1 MSEIIIKTK
10 QGEIIPAISPEA
22 FQLAVESM
30 DGLNEQ
36 LKELQV
42 KADALPKT
50 FQSPADYAM
59 AASLVAQKKSII
71 KLGDS
76 TMTPYDELVKK
87 VKTFITGQYNL
98 LEATGNAVIDTV
110 KPGMI
115 EWDEREKRAAEA
127 EQARIRA
134 EKEAKLKRENEER
147 AQKAADAAEELKKKR
162 IAEIRADFKAGKIT
176 LRESKQRLAAAGAT
190 EEAAQAQIALDKE
203 EADKKAVEA
212 ANKTT
217 VKPRT
222 QAVAGVVRRTNYGAT
237 CNDEDL
243 LMHRVVG
250 EYIQNGGKFGP
261 LREFV
266 MANNQKIGEK
276 AREIKDDKKMEEL
289 YPFVTAT
296 KEKTF

>member
-1 MSEIIIKTK
+1 MADIIIRTK

-30 DGLNEQ
+30 HGLNEQ
-36 LKELQV
+36 LEELQV
-42 KADALPKT
+42 KATALPKT
-50 FQSPADYAM
+50 FESPADYAM

-76 TMTPYDELVKK
+76 TLTPFDEQVKK
-87 VKTFITGQYNL
+87 VKTFITGQYNM
-98 LEATGNAVIDTV
+98 LEATGIGVIETV
-110 KPGMI
+110 KPAMI
-115 EWDEREKRAAEA
+115 EWDEREARAAAA

-147 AQKAADAAEELKKKR
+147 AQKAAEAAEELKKKR

-212 ANKTT
+212 ANKTK
-217 VKPRT
+217 VAPRT

-237 CNDEDL
+237 CTDEDL
-243 LMHRVVG
+243 LMHRLVG
-250 EYIQNGGKFGP
+250 QYIQNGGKFGD

-266 MANNQKIGEK
+266 MANDQKIGAK